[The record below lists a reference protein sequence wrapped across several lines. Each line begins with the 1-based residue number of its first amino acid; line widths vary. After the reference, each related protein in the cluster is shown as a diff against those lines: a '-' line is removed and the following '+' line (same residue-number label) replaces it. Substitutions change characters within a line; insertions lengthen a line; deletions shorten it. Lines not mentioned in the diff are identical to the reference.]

1 MSIIIDGIAVTG
13 CVAQGGIQEST
24 QRVYASDSSS
34 LDASQSKGAH
44 YVYNISAQI
53 ATDVKETLSDC
64 VAKNAVNC
72 TIGGDT
78 CRAEMTNFTASL
90 AIEHGDL
97 ALWDVS
103 FTLTDIELSN
113 ESGEEN

>member
-1 MSIIIDGIAVTG
+1 MSIIIDGIEVTG
-13 CVAQGGIQEST
+13 SVSQGGIQEST

-34 LDASQSKGAH
+34 SDVSQSKGAH
-44 YVYNISAQI
+44 YVYSINAQVT
-53 ATDVKETLSDC
+53 TDVKSALSDC

-90 AIEHGDL
+90 VIEHGNL

-113 ESGEEN
+113 ESSEGS